1 LIEESLM
8 YRTADSLYAIALAV
22 TSLLTSACAAGA
34 ESPNGPA
41 PATAAAPVAAAPA
54 AGPAVSTPN
63 VRRADTA
70 APAPIQDDDVPVT
83 ELPVTRAV
91 LFSSGVGYFE
101 HVGAVRGDSVV
112 RLRFKEA
119 QINDVL
125 KSMVLTDL
133 AGTVSSVTY
142 PSQDPL
148 ERALRSFAIDISG
161 NPSLAEL
168 LMQVRGARVS
178 IAAPE
183 AITGTILGIETQQFP
198 SSDGPPRT
206 EAVLTLVTTD
216 GIRSIPMRSI
226 QRLELTDARLRDE
239 LNRALGLLAESFD
252 TERKP
257 VDIRFEGQ
265 GERDVRIGYLVET
278 PVWKTSY
285 RLDLSGEEPL
295 LQGWAIVENTS
306 DHDWEQVNLRLV
318 SGRPISFI
326 QDLYTPLYLPRPV
339 VEPELYA
346 SLTPQMYDKA
356 VSGREMEQ
364 LAREDRRP
372 MAPAASA
379 PARRSVASD
388 DARYRAEADAM
399 SFPWQAG
406 VSLGEGVA
414 SLSEAGALGDLFEF
428 NIRHPVD
435 MPRRQ
440 SAMLPIVNEP
450 ITAERVSIYNRSVLS
465 RHPLNGVMLTN
476 DTDLKLMGGPVT
488 VFDSGAYAG
497 DAQLGHIG
505 PGEDTLLSF
514 AVDLSVLADATGSS
528 DQRITS
534 VKVVRGVMHVTH
546 RRVYEQTYVFEN
558 NGQSDRLIMVE
569 HPIVSG
575 RNLVEPSDYD
585 EKTENVY
592 RFRVPVDAGV
602 KGEFVVRE
610 QQPVVEQIS
619 ILNSSEDVLKWY
631 VTSSHVSGDV
641 REALERAMD
650 MRQEI
655 AQIQTRR
662 NDATSELNSIKQGQS
677 RLRENLASVGAESAL
692 GQRYLTRLAE
702 EEDRIEVLE
711 EQIRAL
717 TGELYTAQNRLSDFL
732 DALTIE

>member
-1 LIEESLM
+1 M
-8 YRTADSLYAIALAV
+8 YRTADSLPAIALAV
-22 TSLLTSACAAGA
+22 PLLLTSACAVGA
-34 ESPNGPA
+34 EAPTGPA
-41 PATAAAPVAAAPA
+41 PVTPVTSIAAPA
-54 AGPAVSTPN
+54 RTVSGTPN
-63 VRRADTA
+63 AHPADA
-70 APAPIQDDDVPVT
+70 AALAHTQDDDMPVT

-101 HVGAVRGDSVV
+101 HVGSLHGDAVV

-125 KSMVLTDL
+125 KSMVLTDR
-133 AGTVSSVTY
+133 AGMVSSVTY

-161 NPSLAEL
+161 NPSLAQL

-183 AITGTILGIETQQFP
+183 AINGTILGIEAQQFP

-206 EAVLTLVTTD
+206 EMVLTLVTAD

-226 QRLELTDARLRDE
+226 QRLELTDQRLRDE

-257 VDIRFEGQ
+257 VDIRFDGQ

-285 RLDLSGEEPL
+285 RLDLSGDEPL

-356 VSGREMEQ
+356 VSGRAMEQ
-364 LAREDRRP
+364 LARERGRP
-372 MAPAASA
+372 MAPGAPSPSA
-379 PARRSVASD
+379 PARRSDGAMEMDTASD
-388 DARYRAEADAM
+388 AISY
-399 SFPWQAG
+399 AG
-406 VSLGEGVA
+406 HVGAAFGEGVA
-414 SLSEAGALGDLFEF
+414 SISEAGALGDLFEF

-450 ITAERVSIYNRSVLS
+450 ITAERVSIYNRNVLS
-465 RHPLNGVMLTN
+465 RHPLNGVVLTN

-514 AVDLSVLADATGSS
+514 AVDLSVLADATASS

-558 NGQSDRLIMVE
+558 NGQSDRMIMVE

-575 RNLVEPSDYD
+575 RDLIEPSDYD

-602 KGEFVVRE
+602 KGEFLVRE
-610 QQPVVEQIS
+610 QQPVVEQVS

-631 VTSSHVSGDV
+631 VTSSHISANV
-641 REALERAMD
+641 REALERAME
-650 MRQEI
+650 MRREI
-655 AQIQTRR
+655 AQIEAQRS
-662 NDATSELNSIKQGQS
+662 AAASELNTIKQGQS
-677 RLRENLASVGAESAL
+677 RLRENLASVGAESSL

-717 TGELYTAQNRLSDFL
+717 TTTLTSAKNRLSDFL
-732 DALTIE
+732 ESLTLE